1 MTEKQR
7 RMLYLQEM
15 EGMAQIAKSMM
26 EDISHVQTS
35 FIQATHIQH
44 AKPMFKVIVNDFF
57 FYCKFQNKFWKQ
69 KNIHCSN
76 KKTLEKERFEHF
88 ERQRKTLQQKNF
100 TFS

>member
-44 AKPMFKVIVNDFF
+44 AKPMFKVR
-57 FYCKFQNKFWKQ
+57 W
-69 KNIHCSN
+69 
-76 KKTLEKERFEHF
+76 KTLNDLNETKERVIEFYIIIDS
-88 ERQRKTLQQKNF
+88 QQENKNHLR
-100 TFS
+100 

>member
-1 MTEKQR
+1 MYFDIDLKLYFLFSPDLMTEKQR

-44 AKPMFKVIVNDFF
+44 AKPMFKV
-57 FYCKFQNKFWKQ
+57 
-69 KNIHCSN
+69 
-76 KKTLEKERFEHF
+76 R
-88 ERQRKTLQQKNF
+88 
-100 TFS
+100 

>member
-15 EGMAQIAKSMM
+15 ESMAQTAKSMM

-44 AKPMFKVIVNDFF
+44 VNPMFKVRAAGWDTVS
-57 FYCKFQNKFWKQ
+57 FYRSAYFKDC
-69 KNIHCSN
+69 
-76 KKTLEKERFEHF
+76 RFH
-88 ERQRKTLQQKNF
+88 
-100 TFS
+100 

>member
-44 AKPMFKVIVNDFF
+44 AKPMFKVKYEVLRCYFF
-57 FYCKFQNKFWKQ
+57 ANETNNKDDNYDSKI
-69 KNIHCSN
+69 KD
-76 KKTLEKERFEHF
+76 LPYR
-88 ERQRKTLQQKNF
+88 
-100 TFS
+100 

>member
-1 MTEKQR
+1 MFRFWFLDLMTEKQR

-44 AKPMFKVIVNDFF
+44 AKPMFKVMINNMTVSFL
-57 FYCKFQNKFWKQ
+57 
-69 KNIHCSN
+69 CS
-76 KKTLEKERFEHF
+76 F
-88 ERQRKTLQQKNF
+88 
-100 TFS
+100 